1 MFPFVLLALLG
12 VGYAVTRKKPTLV
25 TGPAGQTKPAA
36 ASTGITVSPPS
47 AAAPEGG
54 QIFDLPIARK
64 LFANT
69 TLYTAV
75 PEDAKEV
82 DLGNG
87 QKGVVVSMK
96 YTGNFVEGADS
107 ATQAL
112 ANYSKAGLIL
122 LMPAN
127 AWDFQPWTADQA
139 RVLAIT
145 PAALLDR
152 EVMRALY
159 GKGRPWALL
168 TRAPGALA
176 PLVGKTSKSIAE
188 ATDTLPMG

>member
-25 TGPAGQTKPAA
+25 TGPAGQTKPAG
-36 ASTGITVSPPS
+36 SSGITLTPAS
-47 AAAPEGG
+47 AAAPEGA
-54 QIFDLPIARK
+54 QIFDVPIARK

-87 QKGVVVSMK
+87 QKGVVVAMK
-96 YTGNFVEGADS
+96 YTGNFVEGVDS

-112 ANYSKAGLIL
+112 ANYSKAGLL
-122 LMPAN
+122 LMMPAN
-127 AWDFQPWTADQA
+127 AWDFQPWTTEQA

-145 PAALLDR
+145 PAAFLDR
-152 EVMRALY
+152 EVMRGLY

-188 ATDTLPMG
+188 ATDTIPMG